1 MFALAGLTIGLIIFL
16 SLFGLTFIVLSVIG
30 LWKIFQKA
38 GKEGWEAIIPFYN
51 QWVLVE
57 ITGLK
62 QWFFYIMI
70 GTTIVGILGIG
81 YLQSLARIAAL
92 GATFFANY
100 NLAKKFGKDPVGYG
114 IGLTIVPFI
123 FYLILGLGKDNV
135 YSNVYVSPYGPIA
148 DNEQGN
154 NNSNNQNTN
163 QNNSTTNETSETSK
177 FCKNCGAPI
186 GDEKF
191 CTKCGTQLH

>member
-1 MFALAGLTIGLIIFL
+1 
-16 SLFGLTFIVLSVIG
+16 
-30 LWKIFQKA
+30 
-38 GKEGWEAIIPFYN
+38 
-51 QWVLVE
+51 
-57 ITGLK
+57 
-62 QWFFYIMI
+62 MI

-135 YSNVYVSPYGPIA
+135 YSNVYVSPYGPIT

-154 NNSNNQNTN
+154 NNGTNTNNQNTN
-163 QNNSTTNETSETSK
+163 QTNSSASETNNSNTSETSK

-186 GDEKF
+186 SDEKF